1 MHESG
6 GMSTVLEEMVRDRRF
21 GDTNLKNVIARLAWA
36 AADDGSDVEIS
47 VSALADDCD
56 LTTKTIQRVLRKA
69 RDLGLLHL
77 VAAESGPK
85 SKIYRL
91 DLQQLATLPL
101 TQTYGRRLAARR
113 RWPP

>member
-1 MHESG
+1 
-6 GMSTVLEEMVRDRRF
+6 MSAALQEMVRDRHF
-21 GDTNLKNVIARLAWA
+21 GDTNLKNVIALLAWE
-36 AADDGSDVEIS
+36 AADDGSDIEIS

-56 LTTKTIQRVLRKA
+56 LTTKTIRRVLRKA

-77 VAAESGPK
+77 AEPERGTK

-91 DLQQLATLPL
+91 DLQQLATLPV
-101 TQTYGRRLAARR
+101 TETYARRVSCR

>member
-56 LTTKTIQRVLRKA
+56 LTTRSIQRILRKA

-77 VAAESGPK
+77 AERERGPRP
-85 SKIYRL
+85 KIYQL
-91 DLQQLATLPL
+91 DIQQLATLPV
-101 TQTYGRRLAARR
+101 TETYARRVSCR

>member
-1 MHESG
+1 
-6 GMSTVLEEMVRDRRF
+6 MSAVLVEMVRDRRF
-21 GDTNLKNVIARLAWA
+21 GDTNLKNVVSQLAA
-36 AADDGSDVEIS
+36 EAADDGSDIEIS

-77 VAAESGPK
+77 AEPERGTR

-91 DLQQLATLPL
+91 DLQQLAALPL
-101 TQTYGRRLAARR
+101 TETYGRRIAARR

>member
-1 MHESG
+1 
-6 GMSTVLEEMVRDRRF
+6 MSAVLEEMVRDRRF

-47 VSALADDCD
+47 VSVLADDCD
-56 LTTKTIQRVLRKA
+56 LTTRTIQRVLRKA

-77 VAAESGPK
+77 AERERGTR

-91 DLQQLATLPL
+91 DLQL
-101 TQTYGRRLAARR
+101 LAALPVTATYARRVACR
-113 RWPP
+113 RWPA